1 VEDGGVQLT
10 PISWERL
17 AAALAERI
25 AGTRPPGG
33 GERWRVAVDG
43 APAAR
48 TADLAD
54 ALAAELP
61 ALGHP
66 VLRVRAAD
74 FWRPASLRLEYGH
87 EDVDAYYQ
95 LWLDTGALR
104 REVLDPLGPGGSGRA
119 LPSLRDPATDRS
131 TRAGY
136 VALPPGGVLV
146 LDGPLLLGQ
155 GLPFDLTVHLR
166 LSQGAL
172 ARRTEPEQR
181 WTLPAYERYARE
193 ALPEESADVLVRAD
207 DPEHP
212 AWTG

>member
-1 VEDGGVQLT
+1 MRLE
-10 PISWERL
+10 PITWDRMAADLAERL
-17 AAALAERI
+17 ATTA
-25 AGTRPPGG
+25 PPGG
-33 GERWRVAVDG
+33 GSWWRVAVDG

-48 TADLAD
+48 TGVLAD
-54 ALAAELP
+54 ALASALP
-61 ALGHP
+61 ALGRP

-87 EDVDAYYQ
+87 EDVEAYYT

-131 TRAGY
+131 TRADY

-166 LSQGAL
+166 LSAGAL
-172 ARRTEPEQR
+172 ERRTEAGER
-181 WTLPAYERYARE
+181 WTLPAYARYARE
-193 ALPEESADVLVRAD
+193 ALPEEAADVVVRAD
-207 DPEHP
+207 DPTRP

>member
-1 VEDGGVQLT
+1 MQLT
-10 PISWERL
+10 PITWPRL
-17 AAALAERI
+17 ADALAARV
-25 AGTRPPGG
+25 AGGDPPGPW
-33 GERWRVAVDG
+33 WRVAVDG

-48 TADLAD
+48 PADLAD
-54 ALAAELP
+54 ALAAALP

-66 VLRVRAAD
+66 VLRVSASD

-104 REVLDPLGPGGSGRA
+104 REVLEPLGPGGSGRA
-119 LPSLRDPATDRS
+119 LPSLRDPRTDRS
-131 TRAGY
+131 TRAEY
-136 VALPPGGVLV
+136 VQLPPGGVLV

-155 GLPFDLTVHLR
+155 GLPLDLTVHLR
-166 LSQGAL
+166 LSPGAL
-172 ARRTEPEQR
+172 ERRTEDSER

-193 ALPEESADVLVRAD
+193 ALPEEAADVLVRAD
-207 DPEHP
+207 DPRHP

>member
-1 VEDGGVQLT
+1 MQLT
-10 PISWERL
+10 PITWPRL
-17 AAALAERI
+17 ADALAERI
-25 AGTRPPGG
+25 ARGEPPGPW
-33 GERWRVAVDG
+33 WRVAVDG

-48 TADLAD
+48 PADLAD
-54 ALAAELP
+54 ALAAALP

-66 VLRVRAAD
+66 TLRVSAAA

-87 EDVDAYYQ
+87 EDADAYYQ

-104 REVLDPLGPGGSGRA
+104 REVLEPLGPGGTGRA

-131 TRAGY
+131 TRADY
-136 VALPPGGVLV
+136 VQLPPGGVLV
-146 LDGPLLLGQ
+146 LDGPMLLGQ

-166 LSQGAL
+166 LSAGAL
-172 ARRTEPEQR
+172 ERRTEQGER

-193 ALPEESADVLVRAD
+193 ALPEEAADVLVRAD
-207 DPEHP
+207 DPCRP